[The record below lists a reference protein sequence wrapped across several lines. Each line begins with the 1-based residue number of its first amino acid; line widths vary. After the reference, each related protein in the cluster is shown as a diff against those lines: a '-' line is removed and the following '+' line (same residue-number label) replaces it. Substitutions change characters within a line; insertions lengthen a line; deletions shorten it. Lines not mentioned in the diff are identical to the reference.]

1 MLTEEQKKE
10 FASLRV
16 EILDLNVLT
25 CFFVKKINRYAYLWQ
40 GNHNTR
46 EYILEE
52 LTALRYMENGII
64 LHLTNLDDDSSEF
77 SFRTAAV
84 SFNKSSKNPKEIK
97 AFKETLKTYRKN
109 LNLVKVEHR
118 NTRIAHLNYEKDLQ
132 IDEFLQFEKI
142 LLPLIIEANAI
153 ADQLWGERINVKFR
167 LGSLEGV
174 LDYRKDTENLKVDIH
189 KIQGFY

>member
-25 CFFVKKINRYAYLWQ
+25 YFFVKKINRYAYLWQ
-40 GNHNTR
+40 GKHNTR

-77 SFRTAAV
+77 SFRSAAI
-84 SFNKSSKNPKEIK
+84 SFNKASKKPKEIQ
-97 AFKETLKTYRKN
+97 AFKDTLKTYRKN
-109 LNLVKVEHR
+109 LNLLKVEHR
-118 NTRIAHLNYEKDLQ
+118 NERIAHLNYEKDLK
-132 IDEFLQFEKI
+132 IDEYLQFEKV
-142 LLPLIIEANAI
+142 LLPLIIEANTI

-174 LDYRKDTENLKVDIH
+174 LDYRKDTENFKIDIH